1 MGLGLTS
8 VDEQRFPRSL
18 DGWASPDY
26 ESAANRVDIDLQGGA
41 GLDHRNV
48 TLPEVPL
55 GRLGSRPPAET
66 RAPR

>member
-26 ESAANRVDIDLQGGA
+26 ESAANRVDIDLQGG
-41 GLDHRNV
+41 
-48 TLPEVPL
+48 
-55 GRLGSRPPAET
+55 LGSIT
-66 RAPR
+66 VM